1 MRAVRALLLFA
12 CLLVGCAKK
21 PEAQRAFHSWRTT
34 FTLSAPERELL
45 SSQHVRRL
53 YLRVFDVSWN
63 QANAKA
69 EPVGLLT
76 FPERIPDGLEVVPVV
91 FLRNAV
97 FSQGVSPA
105 VLAEQVLALVR
116 TQSEAGHFTFREL
129 QLDCDWSDST
139 RAAFFAFCEALAAKT
154 KPDGVSLSAT
164 IRLHQ
169 VKYVERTGVPPVERG
184 MLMFYNVGRLAAD
197 AERPSIFNV
206 EDAAKY
212 VERLDAYP
220 LPLDAA
226 LPVFSWGVQSREG
239 RVVELLGKP
248 DVAALEK
255 NPSLRKESALR
266 FVATAPTFLSGS
278 YLRAG
283 DALSLEV
290 MTPATSREAAELLAR
305 HFHPRSAFTVS
316 LFDLD
321 EKNLNAFAP
330 QDVDALFGAVR

>member
-1 MRAVRALLLFA
+1 MVRALLLFA
-12 CLLVGCAKK
+12 CLLLGCAKK

-34 FTLSAPERELL
+34 FTLSTTERDTL
-45 SSQHVRRL
+45 SRHHVRRL
-53 YLRVFDVSWN
+53 YLRVFDVAWN
-63 QANAKA
+63 QASAKA

-91 FLRNAV
+91 FLRNEV
-97 FSQGVSPA
+97 FAQGVSPA
-105 VLAEQVLALVR
+105 ALAEQVLSLVR
-116 TQSEAGHFTFREL
+116 AQSEAGHFTFREV
-129 QLDCDWSDST
+129 QLDCDWTDST
-139 RAAFFAFCEALAAKT
+139 RAAFFAFCAALGAKT
-154 KPDGVSLSAT
+154 KPEGVSLSAT

-197 AERPSIFNV
+197 AGRSSIFNA

-239 RVVELLGKP
+239 RVVDLLGKP

-255 NPSLRKESALR
+255 NPSLRRESPLR
-266 FVATAPTFLSGS
+266 FVATAPTFLSGT
-278 YLRAG
+278 YLREG
-283 DALSLEV
+283 DALNLEV
-290 MTPATSREAAELLAR
+290 MTPATSRAAAELLAR

-330 QDVDALFGAVR
+330 QDVEALFGAVR